1 MIKSKILL
9 SFLCAFVSSASLIS
23 CARAGIRT
31 NKIELTI
38 DVYYRDDQAHLT
50 LSNPIINNK
59 NFVISYPDDVVPGDS
74 IIIEYTG
81 EAYFEE
87 QYPSN
92 LRIVGNI
99 VGYSFGYNNE
109 IEQYYFKDDDEYRT
123 FIEENKIEY
132 IINSKELSCEDAS
145 KSYFDSLFIT
155 TIIEPFKAT
164 KLVDENGK
172 IIKRNVAYSFNP
184 RI

>member
-1 MIKSKILL
+1 MFKSKVLL
-9 SFLCAFVSSASLIS
+9 SFLCAFVSSTSLIS

-38 DVYYRDDQAHLT
+38 DVYYRDNQAYLT
-50 LSNPIINNK
+50 LSNPIISNK
-59 NFVISYPDDVVPGDS
+59 NFIIIYPDDVVPGDS
-74 IIIEYTG
+74 IIIEYAG

-92 LRIVGNI
+92 LRIIGDI

-109 IEQYYFKDDDEYRT
+109 IKQYYFNDNDQYHA
-123 FIEENKIEY
+123 FIEENKIDY
-132 IINSKELSCEDAS
+132 VINSKDLSFENAS
-145 KSYFDSLFIT
+145 KRYFDNLFIT
-155 TIIEPFKAT
+155 TIIDPFKAA
-164 KLVDENGK
+164 KLVDENG
-172 IIKRNVAYSFNP
+172 INIKRNVAYSFNP